1 MQQRWLKNLHIGLAN
16 GQSLLHFAAVGVLA
30 GVWCALVVL
39 LFRFMVEWPGG
50 LWLPGNDSE
59 NFEDLPR
66 WLHFCLPLG
75 GAMLI
80 GAVFSTMKAKD
91 TQVGIVH
98 VITTLHTNNGHMPLK
113 NALVQ
118 LFGGAL
124 ALLTGQSGGREGPSI
139 HLGAATNSLLGQ
151 YFLFPNNSI
160 RVLVGCGTAGAIA
173 AAFNTPIAGVILA
186 MEVVMMEYTIIGFTP
201 VILAAVTATAITQ
214 IFYGNDPL
222 LILPSVEMSSLWEL
236 PFIVLVGFVVGLAAG
251 LFIHVMK
258 IGLRQQHRPFWLR
271 ATLAG
276 LVTGLCALAAPQVL
290 GIGYDTLNDAVSGN
304 IGLGLLLVIV
314 IAKLLATALSV
325 GLGLPI
331 GLIGP
336 SLLIGACLG
345 GAMGILGESILPDY
359 ATNRSFYVM
368 LGMGAMMGAV
378 LNAPL
383 AALMALLELSQNSNI
398 IFPAM
403 LAITIANITNSELCR
418 QKSAHQTALDFL
430 KQKLRTDPLSLSL
443 QRTSVANIMDRKLS
457 TTRQHVDREETRQL
471 LNQACNWF
479 VVEKNGGELRLLG
492 SQQLHS
498 ALAGALIDQETDK
511 FDLLDLVQDHRMVV
525 ELHMQATLREA
536 QDLLDEY
543 NADAIYVSGFVASSP
558 YPDSGI
564 LTRADIRHYTETP
577 Q

>member
-1 MQQRWLKNLHIGLAN
+1 
-16 GQSLLHFAAVGVLA
+16 
-30 GVWCALVVL
+30 
-39 LFRFMVEWPGG
+39 
-50 LWLPGNDSE
+50 
-59 NFEDLPR
+59 
-66 WLHFCLPLG
+66 
-75 GAMLI
+75 
-80 GAVFSTMKAKD
+80 
-91 TQVGIVH
+91 
-98 VITTLHTNNGHMPLK
+98 
-113 NALVQ
+113 
-118 LFGGAL
+118 
-124 ALLTGQSGGREGPSI
+124 
-139 HLGAATNSLLGQ
+139 
-151 YFLFPNNSI
+151 
-160 RVLVGCGTAGAIA
+160 
-173 AAFNTPIAGVILA
+173 
-186 MEVVMMEYTIIGFTP
+186 MMEYTIIGFTP

-222 LILPSVEMSSLWEL
+222 LIFPSVEMSSLWEL
-236 PFIVLVGFVVGLAAG
+236 PYIVLVGLVVGLAAG

-258 IGLRQQHRPFWLR
+258 IGLRQLHRPFWLR

-276 LVTGLCALAAPQVL
+276 LITGLCALAAPQIL

-304 IGLGLLLVIV
+304 IVLGLLLVII
-314 IAKLLATALSV
+314 IAKLLATAFSV

-345 GAMGILGESILPDY
+345 DAMGILGETILPDY

-383 AALMALLELSQNSNI
+383 AALMALLELTQNSNI

-443 QRTSVANIMDRKLS
+443 QRTSVASIMDRKLS
-457 TTRQHVDREETRQL
+457 ASGQHVNREEAKQL
-471 LNQACNWF
+471 LNQPCNWF
-479 VVEKNGGELRLLG
+479 LVEKDGGELRLLG
-492 SQQLHS
+492 SQQLHTALSS
-498 ALAGALIDQETDK
+498 ALTDQETDS
-511 FDLLDLVQDHRMVV
+511 FDLLDLVQNHRMVV

-536 QDLLDEY
+536 QDLLDEH
-543 NADAIYVSGFVASSP
+543 NADAVYISGFVASSP

-564 LTRADIRHYTETP
+564 LTRTDIREYTQTP

>member
-1 MQQRWLKNLHIGLAN
+1 MQHRWLKNLHVRLAN
-16 GQSLLHFAAVGVLA
+16 DQSLLHFAAVGLLA
-30 GVWCALVVL
+30 GAWCALVVL
-39 LFRFMVEWPGG
+39 LFRFLVEWPGG
-50 LWLPGNDSE
+50 LWLPGGDSE
-59 NFEDLPR
+59 NFEALPR

-75 GAMLI
+75 GAIVI
-80 GAVFSTMKAKD
+80 GLAFSALKEKD

-98 VITTLHTNNGHMPLK
+98 VITKLHTNNGHMPLK

-118 LFGGAL
+118 LFGGAF

-139 HLGAATNSLLGQ
+139 HLGAATNSQLGQ

-222 LILPSVEMSSLWEL
+222 LIFPSVEMSSLWEL

-276 LVTGLCALAAPQVL
+276 LITGLCALAAPQVL

-304 IGLGLLLVIV
+304 IVLGLLLIIV

-345 GAMGILGESILPDY
+345 DAMGILGASILPDY

-418 QKSAHQTALDFL
+418 QKSAHQTVLLFL
-430 KQKLRTDPLSLSL
+430 KQKLRTDPVSLSL
-443 QRTSVANIMDRKLS
+443 QRTSVASIMDRKLEV
-457 TTRQHVDREETRQL
+457 TRQHVDREEAKQL
-471 LNQACNWF
+471 LGQSCNWLL
-479 VVEKNGGELRLLG
+479 VEKDGGELRLLD
-492 SQQLHS
+492 SQQLQS
-498 ALAGALIDQETDK
+498 ALTGALIDQGEAS
-511 FDLLDLVQDHRMVV
+511 FDLLDLANNQLMVV

-536 QDLLDEY
+536 LDLLDEH
-543 NADAIYVSGFVASSP
+543 NADAIYISGFVASSP

-564 LTRADIRHYTETP
+564 LTRADIRHYTQTP